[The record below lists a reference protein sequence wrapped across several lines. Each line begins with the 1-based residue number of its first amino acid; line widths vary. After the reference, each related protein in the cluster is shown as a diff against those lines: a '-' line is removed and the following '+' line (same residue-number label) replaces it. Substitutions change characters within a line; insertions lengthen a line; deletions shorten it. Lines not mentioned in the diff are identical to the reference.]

1 MKNSINDNK
10 KENLNKIKLDSIHLE
25 ILYRSLYILKKK
37 FEKYKNDI
45 KSIYTKYYPEQNK
58 SLTQSDF
65 PIIKIVNFFPLLQ
78 EIFEKIKITIPRLT
92 DIKTL
97 FNYDISKFD
106 KNSKEHLE
114 SIKLMEKNLFLNNKK
129 NLEKYNK
136 IFYSKKIEP
145 IVDYFIRRGNGNDL
159 TEIKC
164 ITEYDRKGRVINTFN
179 KLLENIGIKNSFKS
193 ITKNPKDEFDI
204 IIEKGDSLYIEILPI
219 ILADFLQEN
228 NDFAVID
235 LDINDK
241 NFISE
246 IKSLFDENLIKKIN
260 SEKDTNIF
268 LSYKNNNNINN
279 IKNNEKINL
288 SLEEQKKLCET
299 KKYKLEKN
307 IKFYQ
312 NLLTNKKKK
321 NESYNYIIDFISKM
335 ESEKDRLDKEIKE
348 LTLKINAII
357 FEEQKLERKKEK
369 KKEGKQDE
377 KLHEIFNFYCSQH
390 NAPSP
395 YPTFAQIEYKGN
407 HMNVSE
413 FCKFCTEFKIPLKHD
428 KLIEIYN
435 KRVPLIDKSEIDYN
449 EFIILLEKISV
460 IMNENKMNKFNL
472 KIEKLNKK
480 IKGLDVSSD
489 SDEDINSNS
498 DIKILTTKL
507 EQYKKNL
514 ENLKTLNNTQLF
526 NELKIFLEI
535 DKPKKFRDKMKG
547 FLYKYWDYTEKIERY
562 APLTKDEYQRVKKQ
576 VKLFKS
582 MREKSAKE
590 KEYKSEKLKQ
600 ELYNK
605 KKEQFIINN
614 NKLIKKIKDKEKKSY
629 MLLKN
634 LT

>member
-1 MKNSINDNK
+1 
-10 KENLNKIKLDSIHLE
+10 
-25 ILYRSLYILKKK
+25 
-37 FEKYKNDI
+37 
-45 KSIYTKYYPEQNK
+45 
-58 SLTQSDF
+58 
-65 PIIKIVNFFPLLQ
+65 
-78 EIFEKIKITIPRLT
+78 
-92 DIKTL
+92 
-97 FNYDISKFD
+97 
-106 KNSKEHLE
+106 
-114 SIKLMEKNLFLNNKK
+114 
-129 NLEKYNK
+129 
-136 IFYSKKIEP
+136 
-145 IVDYFIRRGNGNDL
+145 
-159 TEIKC
+159 
-164 ITEYDRKGRVINTFN
+164 
-179 KLLENIGIKNSFKS
+179 
-193 ITKNPKDEFDI
+193 
-204 IIEKGDSLYIEILPI
+204 
-219 ILADFLQEN
+219 
-228 NDFAVID
+228 
-235 LDINDK
+235 
-241 NFISE
+241 
-246 IKSLFDENLIKKIN
+246 
-260 SEKDTNIF
+260 
-268 LSYKNNNNINN
+268 
-279 IKNNEKINL
+279 
-288 SLEEQKKLCET
+288 
-299 KKYKLEKN
+299 
-307 IKFYQ
+307 
-312 NLLTNKKKK
+312 
-321 NESYNYIIDFISKM
+321 
-335 ESEKDRLDKEIKE
+335 
-348 LTLKINAII
+348 
-357 FEEQKLERKKEK
+357 
-369 KKEGKQDE
+369 
-377 KLHEIFNFYCSQH
+377 
-390 NAPSP
+390 
-395 YPTFAQIEYKGN
+395 
-407 HMNVSE
+407 MNVSE

-614 NKLIKKIKDKEKKSY
+614 NKLIKK
-629 MLLKN
+629 
-634 LT
+634 